1 MSRTLWFDE
10 LHDRLL
16 DREDLHA
23 LELRAAQL
31 YDANPHIFEDAREA
45 LRALGVVP
53 LLEAI
58 RDDRE
63 PPHAL
68 AAPVPSPR
76 RDAGPHERVG
86 RQQAATFACAS

>member
-58 RDDRE
+58 RDDRVSAT
-63 PPHAL
+63 PMLSKQPHR
-68 AAPVPSPR
+68 V
-76 RDAGPHERVG
+76 VG
-86 RQQAATFACAS
+86 RREVPIAWHLPAELAFAY